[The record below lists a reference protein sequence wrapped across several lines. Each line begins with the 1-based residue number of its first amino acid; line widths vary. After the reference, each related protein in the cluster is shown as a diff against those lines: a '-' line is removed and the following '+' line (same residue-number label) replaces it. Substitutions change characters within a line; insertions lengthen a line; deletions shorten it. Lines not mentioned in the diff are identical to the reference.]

1 MKRVLMV
8 ADNGLGQAGV
18 PMVMMSILRGLRSQ
32 FQFDLVLFTK
42 EVRHYDAEVLSYGC
56 KIFRVPSYEGKN
68 LFLKRIN
75 YYLRGELLYRSIR
88 RIIKENGPYDVV
100 HCHKIYEG
108 AVCLKAATEFG
119 IPVRIIHAHTN
130 PQGDHMR
137 KLRVWC
143 NDLYLRL
150 INQFA
155 THKVACSITAG
166 ESAFGK
172 NKGVIAIY
180 NAYDENR
187 FDPDKYPRTEKPL
200 ELIQIGS
207 YSENKNQLFSLEVLS
222 ALRNQGEDA
231 KLHFVGF
238 GDYRKKVEERAAWLG
253 LTEFVHFHEANADT
267 PQLLSQSAACL
278 FPSKREGFGI
288 VQVEAQAMGVRC
300 YVSDTVPKDADAG
313 GCCFLSLDDGADKW
327 AEKILADYQH
337 TKGMPEKFDCSA
349 FTTAKVV
356 ETYRRLY
363 CGNNI

>member
-1 MKRVLMV
+1 MKKVLMV
-8 ADNGLGQAGV
+8 SCEGLGRGGVQA
-18 PMVMMSILRGLRSQ
+18 VMMSIIRRMRDDCL
-32 FQFDLVLFTK
+32 FDMLLFTNEK
-42 EVRHYDAEVLSYGC
+42 RYYDEEVLSYGGQ
-56 KIFRVPSYEGKN
+56 IFRIPFYEGHN
-68 LFLKRIN
+68 VAKRRLD
-75 YYLRGELLYRSIR
+75 YFVRGQKIYRKVLQLI
-88 RIIKENGPYDVV
+88 EQNGPYDVI
-100 HCHKIYEG
+100 HCNNYYESALCVKASHKLG
-108 AVCLKAATEFG
+108 V
-119 IPVRIIHAHTN
+119 PVRIAHFHAQMEDQGLLRGILNDHYIRVIH
-130 PQGDHMR
+130 
-137 KLRVWC
+137 KC
-143 NDLYLRL
+143 
-150 INQFA
+150 A
-155 THKVACSITAG
+155 THKVACSPSAG
-166 ESAFGK
+166 ESAYGK
-172 NKGVIAIY
+172 DTGAIVIY
-180 NAYDENR
+180 NAYDEKR

-337 TKGMPEKFDCSA
+337 TKGMPERFDCST
-349 FTTAKVV
+349 FTTAKII
-356 ETYRRLY
+356 EIYRRVY